1 MSMST
6 LYTGICGYLSLSFDT
21 KGAIALPAMQHS
33 HTKNRDYKVNYA
45 PIGNTGITHQ
55 GESALTGSAPH
66 RRVVEHSRLLI
77 ICRNHSHCRG
87 NIRTQSPQGSNSA
100 PTHAKE

>member
-6 LYTGICGYLSLSFDT
+6 LYTGMLGYRSLSLDM
-21 KGAIALPAMQHS
+21 KGAIALPAMQQS

-55 GESALTGSAPH
+55 GESALTGSSPH
-66 RRVVEHSRLLI
+66 RRVVEHRRSLLV
-77 ICRNHSHCRG
+77 CRIHSH
-87 NIRTQSPQGSNSA
+87 
-100 PTHAKE
+100 